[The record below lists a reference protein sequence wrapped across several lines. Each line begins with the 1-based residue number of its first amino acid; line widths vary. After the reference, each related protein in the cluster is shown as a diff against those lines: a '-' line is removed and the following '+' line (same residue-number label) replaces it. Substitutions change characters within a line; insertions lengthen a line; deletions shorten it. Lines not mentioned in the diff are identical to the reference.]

1 MFGLQDL
8 VGQSGKGEVEVV
20 FDLGVLKT
28 RGFGEGGPDAGQIGE
43 KGLTQVGKRSGADVV
58 ADDEEE

>member
-1 MFGLQDL
+1 M
-8 VGQSGKGEVEVV
+8 GQSGKGEVEVV